1 MRQVVALLSLRTEAE
16 GECKSDGPETERF
29 DMVGEE
35 EWRHPQLVSVL
46 PSPFLKN
53 TAPNAH
59 REGTRD
65 NDVLWCIRGGLR
77 SESETAWTMVSGGGS
92 GSGSGADGETPHVK
106 LVDSLSG
113 AIGEGSGVSV
123 GKNGG
128 NLQLLF
134 AIIAIAN

>member
-53 TAPNAH
+53 TAPNTNRKGA
-59 REGTRD
+59 G
-65 NDVLWCIRGGLR
+65 NNVLGCI
-77 SESETAWTMVSGGGS
+77 
-92 GSGSGADGETPHVK
+92 
-106 LVDSLSG
+106 
-113 AIGEGSGVSV
+113 
-123 GKNGG
+123 
-128 NLQLLF
+128 
-134 AIIAIAN
+134 